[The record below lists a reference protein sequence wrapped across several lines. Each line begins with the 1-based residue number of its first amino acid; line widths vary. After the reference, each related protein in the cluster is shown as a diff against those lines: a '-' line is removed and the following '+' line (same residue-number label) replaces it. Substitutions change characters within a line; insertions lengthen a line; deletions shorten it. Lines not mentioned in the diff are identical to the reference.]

1 MADIYDLIDRVKLRL
16 GISSGDRSDDDLIEE
31 LLNSAESAILARR
44 FPFGYDE
51 ETTVLPVAF
60 DDLKVRIAIDLFNK
74 IGAEGQL
81 SHSENGVQRTYE
93 SSWIS
98 ESLLQEV
105 TPRVGVSG

>member
-16 GISSGDRSDDDLIEE
+16 GVSSGDRSDDDLIEE

-51 ETTVLPVAF
+51 ETTVLPVAY
-60 DDLKVRIAIDLFNK
+60 DDLKIRIAIDLFNK

>member
-1 MADIYDLIDRVKLRL
+1 MADIYDLIDRAKLRL
-16 GISSGDRSDDDLIEE
+16 GISSSDRSNDDLLEE

-51 ETTVLPVAF
+51 ETTVLPAAF

>member
-16 GISSGDRSDDDLIEE
+16 VISSGDRSDDDLIEE
-31 LLNSAESAILARR
+31 LLNSAEFAILARR

-51 ETTVLPVAF
+51 ETTVLPSAY
-60 DDLKVRIAIDLFNK
+60 DDLKIRIAMDLFNK

-98 ESLLQEV
+98 ESLLREV

>member
-1 MADIYDLIDRVKLRL
+1 MADIYDLIDRAKLRL
-16 GISSGDRSDDDLIEE
+16 GISSSDRSNDDLLEE

-51 ETTVLPVAF
+51 ETTVLPSAY
-60 DDLKVRIAIDLFNK
+60 DDLKIRIAMDLFNK

>member
-51 ETTVLPVAF
+51 ETTVLTSAY
-60 DDLKVRIAIDLFNK
+60 DDLKIRIAMDLFNK

-98 ESLLQEV
+98 ESLLREV

>member
-1 MADIYDLIDRVKLRL
+1 MADIYDLIDRAKLRL
-16 GISSGDRSDDDLIEE
+16 GIDSSDRSNDDLLEE
-31 LLNSAESAILARR
+31 LINSAESAILARR

-51 ETTVLPVAF
+51 TTVLSSAY
-60 DDLKVRIAIDLFNK
+60 DDLKIRIAMDLFNK